1 MSPTGRAGV
10 DRSARNAVNSRPS
23 DSRLANDVARLI
35 WSEYQ
40 DLWDQF
46 HTITSRSPDRFA
58 TANWEGMELDTKARL
73 KAYINKAALTADLAR
88 DACDDRLNSVAL
100 WTGIKAVF
108 SGLIQDSAFQELAE
122 TFFNSITRKV
132 FTTEGVNQ
140 QVEFVS
146 SDFASLLPSEPEEG
160 VLVSTNVENSISA
173 TLAGMLSAAMPTV
186 LWEDLTSD
194 CAKASVRL
202 KEALGDVSSFETVQS
217 VFYRGRGAYIIGRAW
232 CDREQ
237 VPFALAFLH
246 GPNGVRLD
254 AVLTSESELSVLFS
268 FAHSYFHAIIDH
280 PSSLV
285 GFLSSLMPRKRL
297 GELYTSLGY
306 HKHGKTDLFRSLVR
320 HLERSPDRFT
330 IAEGVEGM
338 VMSVFTLPGF
348 DVVFKVIKDSFPPQ
362 KKVTRTGVRSA
373 YEVVFNHDRVG
384 RLVDAYEFE
393 HLTFA
398 RERFEPELL
407 EHLARHC
414 SRDVLIG
421 AKEVLLNHV
430 YIERKVTPL
439 DVFLRRAHTEASVSA
454 VVDYGQAIKDLMTAG
469 IFPGDMLLKNFGV
482 TRHGRIVFYDYDELQ
497 LIDQCKFR
505 EIPVAK
511 HPDDEMSEDPW
522 FSTGPGDVFPEEFI
536 KFLGLQPALR
546 QVFLDVHGD
555 LFTCELWKSVQDS
568 VASGDQM
575 QIYPYNK
582 YARVSTQ

>member
-10 DRSARNAVNSRPS
+10 DRSALRAVDSRPS

-40 DLWDQF
+40 DLWDEF
-46 HTITSRSPDRFA
+46 HAITSRAPDRFA
-58 TANWEGMELDTKARL
+58 TADWDGMEVDTKARL
-73 KAYINKAALTADLAR
+73 GAYINKATQTADLTR
-88 DACDDRLNSVAL
+88 DACGDRLNSVTL
-100 WTGIKAVF
+100 WTGVKAVF
-108 SGLIQDSAFQELAE
+108 SGLIQESAFQELAE

-140 QVEFVS
+140 QIEFVS
-146 SDFASLLPSEPEEG
+146 SDFASFLPTEPEVG
-160 VLVSTNVENSISA
+160 VVAHTDVERSVPA
-173 TLAGMLSAAMPTV
+173 TLESLLTSAMPKA
-186 LWEDLTSD
+186 LWEDLAAD
-194 CAKASVRL
+194 CGKASVRL
-202 KEALGDVSSFETVQS
+202 KEALGDVTSFETVES
-217 VFYRGRGAYIIGRAW
+217 VFYRGRGAYLIGRSW
-232 CDREQ
+232 CDQEQ

-285 GFLSSLMPRKRL
+285 GFLSGLMPRKRI

-330 IAEGVEGM
+330 IAEGIEGM

-362 KKVTRTGVRSA
+362 KKVTRSGVRSA

-384 RLVDAYEFE
+384 RLLDAYEFE

-407 EHLARHC
+407 EQLARHC

-421 AKEVLLNHV
+421 SKTVLLSHV

-454 VVDYGQAIKDLMTAG
+454 VIDYGQAIKDLMVAG

-482 TRHGRIVFYDYDELQ
+482 TRHGRVVFYDYDEIQ
-497 LIDQCKFR
+497 LIEQCRFR
-505 EIPVAK
+505 KIPVAR
-511 HPDDEMSEDPW
+511 HPDDEMSQDPW
-522 FSTGPGDVFPEEFI
+522 FSTGPGDVFPEEFV
-536 KFLGLQPALR
+536 KFLGLQPELR
-546 QVFLDVHGD
+546 KIFLDVHGD
-555 LFTCELWKSVQDS
+555 LFTCELWKSAQES
-568 VASGDQM
+568 VAAGEEM
-575 QIYPYNK
+575 QVYPYSK
-582 YARVSTQ
+582 YARIGTQ

>member
-1 MSPTGRAGV
+1 MSPTGRTGV
-10 DRSARNAVNSRPS
+10 DRSVRRAVDSRPS

-46 HTITSRSPDRFA
+46 HTITSRAPDRFA
-58 TANWEGMELDTKARL
+58 AADWEGMDSDTKARL
-73 KAYINKAALTADLAR
+73 KAYINKAAQTAELAR

-100 WTGIKAVF
+100 WTGVKAVF
-108 SGLIQDSAFQELAE
+108 SGLIEDSAYQELAE

-140 QVEFVS
+140 QIEFVS
-146 SDFASLLPSEPEEG
+146 SDFASFLPAEPEVG
-160 VLVSTNVENSISA
+160 VLAYTTVGGSISS
-173 TLAGMLSAAMPTV
+173 TLEGLLSAAMQRV
-186 LWEDLTSD
+186 QWEDLPSD
-194 CAKASVRL
+194 CSKTSARL
-202 KEALGDVSSFETVQS
+202 KEALGDVTSFETVQS
-217 VFYRGRGAYIIGRAW
+217 VFYRGRGAYLIGRAW
-232 CDREQ
+232 YGNDQ

-246 GPNGVRLD
+246 GTDGVRLD
-254 AVLTSESELSVLFS
+254 AVLTSEAELSVLFS

-280 PSSLV
+280 PSSVV

-362 KKVTRTGVRSA
+362 KKVTRSGVRSA

-398 RERFEPELL
+398 RERFDPELL
-407 EHLARHC
+407 EHLTKNC

-421 AKEVLLNHV
+421 TKEVLLSHV

-439 DVFLRRAHTEASVSA
+439 DVFLRRADTEGSVSA
-454 VVDYGQAIKDLMTAG
+454 VVDYGQAIKDLMAAG

-497 LIDQCKFR
+497 LIDQCRFR
-505 EIPVAK
+505 KIPVAT
-511 HPDDEMSEDPW
+511 HPDDEMADDPW

-546 QVFLDVHGD
+546 QVFLDLHGD
-555 LFTCELWKSVQDS
+555 LFTSELWKSAQDS
-568 VASGDQM
+568 VASGDQI
-575 QIYPYNK
+575 QIYPYSK
-582 YARVSTQ
+582 QARLSTP